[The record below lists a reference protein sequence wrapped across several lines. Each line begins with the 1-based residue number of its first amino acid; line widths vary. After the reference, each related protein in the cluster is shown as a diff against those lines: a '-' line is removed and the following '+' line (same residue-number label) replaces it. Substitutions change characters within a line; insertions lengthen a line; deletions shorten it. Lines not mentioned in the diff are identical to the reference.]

1 MTAAWTV
8 NVQGLGDYIN
18 RMKRFDSDIAKHLQ
32 SDIKV
37 AVDGIYKDSQQ
48 QISTIGKP
56 LSRWGSWSN
65 KRTVTSKRGLRKHS
79 SGSYVRDLSYDP
91 SAVKA
96 GIKKSVR
103 VLNKSDVQDVLGVVS
118 DTTAAGAGV
127 TEPIGSTAVLLR
139 LIDTLTQELGQLI
152 ESLQVSLAEKDGK
165 LEGLEAQVG
174 QLTALCATKDD
185 AMDASRWDEERLRGL
200 LAEKDDALADINGQL
215 QELVGH
221 VAEVGD
227 TAQVVGIHSHP

>member
-103 VLNKSDVQDVLGVVS
+103 VLNKSDVQDVVGVVS
-118 DTTAAGAGV
+118 DTTAAGAIYELAGSKNPTGNIFNQNLIKEHPTPRWPRV
-127 TEPIGSTAVLLR
+127 LGPAWAKGNDKATELLTEAVVRAVTAVN
-139 LIDTLTQELGQLI
+139 QG
-152 ESLQVSLAEKDGK
+152 
-165 LEGLEAQVG
+165 
-174 QLTALCATKDD
+174 
-185 AMDASRWDEERLRGL
+185 
-200 LAEKDDALADINGQL
+200 
-215 QELVGH
+215 
-221 VAEVGD
+221 
-227 TAQVVGIHSHP
+227 